1 MNCCPHGI
9 SILNLWFVAAAWQAG
24 TVMRTAVFTVS
35 EAGVLP
41 VGQLKESRQ
50 AGGRW
55 GHDWWLSRACWQ
67 LAGQLSGNSL
77 FLNQP
82 PSLIDG
88 VLLEMRIM
96 SRLKHTVQKV
106 LFSLNRWWQ
115 TIIFFYIYI
124 FLKSPLDIP
133 LPFRQDTQNQA
144 KIFRIITIFSFS

>member
-67 LAGQLSGNSL
+67 LEGQLSGNSL

-115 TIIFFYIYI
+115 TIIIFFYI
-124 FLKSPLDIP
+124 FLKSPLDTP

-144 KIFRIITIFSFS
+144 NLFDLFDISFEL

>member
-115 TIIFFYIYI
+115 TIIFFYFIYI
-124 FLKSPLDIP
+124 PEVPFRHSSPLQTRYP
-133 LPFRQDTQNQA
+133 KSSQNLSNYNH
-144 KIFRIITIFSFS
+144 IFL